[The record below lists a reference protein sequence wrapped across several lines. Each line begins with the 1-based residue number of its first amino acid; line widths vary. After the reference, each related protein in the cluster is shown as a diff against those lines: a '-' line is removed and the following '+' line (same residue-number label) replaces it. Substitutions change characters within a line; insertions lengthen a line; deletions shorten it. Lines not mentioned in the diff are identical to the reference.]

1 METVNESGWTCK
13 EHKTNIQFF
22 SSSSFVSDTLS
33 EMLKKCTR
41 RVKLIRWIKCKC
53 ACGCEKQT
61 SHQNHEWHWV
71 KLTRTHRYNG
81 SSARG
86 IDRTI
91 EWETHFG
98 ILHHSRFGYN
108 NYTFHSARSHG
119 INWNRRL
126 RSHMCAVSYN
136 LYVVRIVEQCRW
148 KLNEIHAALSLNVHV
163 YNTVI
168 HTREPLSLY
177 RSRTRLQSE
186 SVGRHKIFSLN
197 GSGWTVEPRGI
208 KVVCYYS
215 ASSRLV
221 FLPL

>member
-71 KLTRTHRYNG
+71 KLTRTHRYND

-108 NYTFHSARSHG
+108 NYIFHSTRSHG
-119 INWNRRL
+119 IEMKSAVAFAHVCCIIQLVCGADRW
-126 RSHMCAVSYN
+126 AVSLKTEWN
-136 LYVVRIVEQCRW
+136 PCGIVTQCACLQHRHTYTRAT
-148 KLNEIHAALSLNVHV
+148 LTISLTHTAAEWV
-163 YNTVI
+163 
-168 HTREPLSLY
+168 
-177 RSRTRLQSE
+177 SRAT
-186 SVGRHKIFSLN
+186 
-197 GSGWTVEPRGI
+197 
-208 KVVCYYS
+208 
-215 ASSRLV
+215 
-221 FLPL
+221 